1 MRVVKSCRRAQGF
14 TLIEVLIA
22 LLVLAIGLL
31 GMASLMVASVQ
42 SNQSASVRSQASTLA
57 YDMAERLRL
66 NRDRAV
72 TSTSYETDGTNIP
85 ADPNCKTDGCT
96 PAQVATLDL
105 REWLTQLAQVGL
117 SGSITRANNNR
128 YTISV
133 LWQEDSARACGQ
145 NSQCS
150 FTLRVDL

>member
-1 MRVVKSCRRAQGF
+1 MRLLNSRRRTGGF

-31 GMASLMVASVQ
+31 GMASLTLVSVK
-42 SNQSASVRSQASTLA
+42 SNQSASIRSQASSMA

-72 TSTSYETDGTNIP
+72 TTDSYVTDGTAVPN
-85 ADPNCKTDGCT
+85 DPGCKTDGCT

-105 REWLTQLAQVGL
+105 REWLNQLALAGTT
-117 SGSITRANNNR
+117 GTIARTENR
-128 YTISV
+128 YTITV
-133 LWQEDSARACGQ
+133 FWQEDSSQACGQ
-145 NSQCS
+145 NDQCS